1 MVKYFK
7 IIVKKDKIQMT
18 KVITTLGLAF
28 ILSTGYA
35 AAESKTPAAIA
46 GTVNDMEIT
55 VAEADQALNML
66 TKGQKTWATLPEDA
80 KKQLIEMMAPK
91 ILAAVAAQ
99 KDLTVKEKEAAIAG
113 FWMQKK
119 MSGIGISDDEAK
131 IAYDKMVEAAKA
143 AKNDQQIPSFE
154 SAKNNI
160 KMQLSQE
167 KVVKE
172 LMKSA
177 KIKLK

>member
-1 MVKYFK
+1 
-7 IIVKKDKIQMT
+7 MT
-18 KVITTLGLAF
+18 KAITTLGLAF
-28 ILSTGYA
+28 ILFTGYA
-35 AAESKTPAAIA
+35 AAEGSVKEAESKSPAAIA
-46 GTVNDMEIT
+46 GTVNNMEIT
-55 VAEADQALNML
+55 VAEADEALHLL
-66 TKGQKTWATLPEDA
+66 TKGQKTWATLPQDA

-91 ILAAVAAQ
+91 KLAAAAAQ
-99 KDLTVKEKEAAIAG
+99 KELTVKEKEAAISA

-131 IAYDKMVEAAKA
+131 IAYDKMLESAKA
-143 AKNDQQIPSFE
+143 AKNKQQLPSFE
-154 SAKNNI
+154 AVKNNI

-167 KVVKE
+167 KVVQE